1 MAAPT
6 FTIANHPAGYDQTQ
20 RRFRLSGLLGL
31 SGNYTIST
39 GISINFIGILNSSGA
54 VVNIPPTYDGPNG
67 PGSSVPLPTT
77 EITSVGG
84 YQLWFDPTNKSIRIW
99 NGTTEVANGTIPAA
113 LTAAGIPA
121 TFEFLRG

>member
-6 FTIANHPAGYDQTQ
+6 FTIANRPAGYDQTQ

-31 SGNYTIST
+31 SGSYTVLT
-39 GISINFIGILNSSGA
+39 GIPINFLTIVNSSGVA
-54 VVNIPPTYDGPNG
+54 GVLPPTYTGSNG
-67 PGSSVPLPTT
+67 PGQGVPLNAQ
-77 EITSVGG
+77 INSVGG
-84 YQLWFDPTNKSIRIW
+84 YSMYYDSTNSSIRIW
-99 NGTTEVANGTIPAA
+99 NGTTEVATGTIPAA